1 MIMER
6 ERKALSEY
14 GRRLSAAGLTPG
26 TSGNLSVYDP
36 ETGRMAVSP
45 SGRPCGE
52 FSPESAAVLDETGRV
67 LEGWK
72 PTSEWSLHQAF
83 YRRHPEARAVVHT
96 HSMYCTTFAVLHRPL
111 EAVHYMILSAGCD
124 EIPWAPYR
132 TFGTPELAEIAVET
146 CGEGKA
152 VLLANH
158 GLVVWEESLEKA
170 CALAMDLEFLA
181 ELQYHASCI
190 GEPVVLGPHQR
201 ELARERFKTYGQAEE
216 RQM

>member
-132 TFGTPELAEIAVET
+132 TFGTPEMAEIAVET